1 MDRVTEPELMVDDDQ
16 ALAYS
21 DANFAD
27 SHQAAVTRFGEA
39 FPDFATGRILDL
51 ACGPADIT
59 VRFARAYPEATI
71 IGLEGSA
78 AMLALGVQRVRREG
92 YDAQVSFEHRVLP
105 DPDLADLGAFDA
117 VVCTNSLHHFHDP
130 AVLWHSIGV
139 AAAPGALRV
148 RPGPHAPRLA
158 GRGPSARRRVRA
170 GRARR
175 APAGLLQLAVRG
187 VHSGRD
193 RGPARGGRAGRLRG
207 RTRHGPPPGSHRSG
221 GLRSSRG

>member
-39 FPDFATGRILDL
+39 FPDFTTGRILDL

-59 VRFARAYPEATI
+59 LRFARAYPEATI

-92 YDAQVSFEHRVLP
+92 CDAQVSFVHRVLP

-130 AVLWHSIGV
+130 AVLWHSIGG
-139 AAAPGALRV
+139 AAAPGALV
-148 RPGPHAPRLA
+148 FVQDLKRPGSPAAAQALVDEYAPDEPDVLRRDFYNSLCAAFTPGEITDQLA
-158 GRGPSARRRVRA
+158 A
-170 GRARR
+170 
-175 APAGLLQLAVRG
+175 AGLDGFVVAPVTDRHLV
-187 VHSGRD
+187 VTGRV
-193 RGPARGGRAGRLRG
+193 
-207 RTRHGPPPGSHRSG
+207 
-221 GLRSSRG
+221 RSSRG

>member
-39 FPDFATGRILDL
+39 FPDFTTGRILDL

-59 VRFARAYPEATI
+59 VRFAQAYPEATI

-78 AMLALGVQRVRREG
+78 AMLTLGLQRVRGAGCEAR
-92 YDAQVSFEHRVLP
+92 VSFVHRVLP
-105 DPDLADLGAFDA
+105 DPDLAGLGRFDA

-130 AVLWHSIGV
+130 AVLWDSIRI
-139 AAAPGALRV
+139 AAAPGALV
-148 RPGPHAPRLA
+148 FVQDLMRPDTPAAAEALVDQYAPDEPDVLRRDFYNSLCAAFTPGEIAEQLSGTPLA
-158 GRGPSARRRVRA
+158 GFAVKPVTDRHLVIT
-170 GRARR
+170 GRARW
-175 APAGLLQLAVRG
+175 
-187 VHSGRD
+187 
-193 RGPARGGRAGRLRG
+193 
-207 RTRHGPPPGSHRSG
+207 
-221 GLRSSRG
+221 SRG